1 MNLRNLALVVAVPA
15 VLLFGCSKSES
26 SGPTDAALKNAPE
39 GFVAIGSID
48 QASAVGIPPKAKV
61 ELFDAQGKVLRSAT
75 ADKLG
80 AVMFYDVAPASGYT
94 VRGDFGQG
102 EVSTKAVTVLSREE
116 VPPASQYTDQTFT
129 PGLNYIRMRD
139 GIELAMTLRLPAGKT
154 LADGPFPTVIEYSGY
169 EVAPP
174 NDLLTSIAATIG
186 NPSAKSDPLAPSS
199 STAVGSLIT
208 PLLGFATVSVQ
219 IRGSGCSGGAFDL
232 FALPTIYD
240 GYDAVET
247 VGVQPWVANNKV
259 GMVGISYSG
268 FSQLFVGGT
277 RPPHLAALAPMSVT
291 DDLYTGIGFPGGIQ
305 NTGFAKGWI
314 TERQNDAKAAPEGGQ
329 PWASVLIAQG
339 DEQCKDN
346 QVLHGQAK
354 DGVKLISELEF
365 REPEL
370 FQDRNPGDWAAKID
384 VPTFIVGGV
393 QDEQLN
399 SHWIEALSGMTDNPD
414 LWITIYNGMH
424 NDALSPQILTRWVE
438 FLDLFVADR
447 VPNVSGDLMG
457 ISGLLA
463 EQGSG
468 AKAEP
473 LQQSKLASF
482 ESLEEARAAFRAEP
496 MVTVL
501 LDVGSG
507 PLGPGSLQA
516 GYVQTFDTWPPENI
530 QAQTLFTAPDGSL
543 TESASTSDSADLFD
557 EYIAD
562 PAARPETSQDNS
574 EGKPL
579 ANFKDEPN
587 NWVPLV
593 SGKGLGYSSSPLSQD
608 VMIAGASSFDAY
620 IEASKPDTDLQVTLS
635 EVRPD
640 GKEMYVQTGWLRAT
654 HRKIDPKRST
664 PTDPYQTHRA
674 KDAEPLTAGTP
685 QLARVQIFPVVYT
698 FRAGSRIR
706 VSVSAPGGDRP
717 IWTFNSVDD
726 GTTAVKLFR
735 SAQYPSALVLAVVE
749 GATAGAPLPPCGT
762 LRGQQC
768 RVFEPSSTGG

>member
-1 MNLRNLALVVAVPA
+1 MNFRKLLLVAVVPA
-15 VLLFGCSKSES
+15 VLVVGCTDSNS
-26 SGPTDAALKNAPE
+26 SQPAAGATSNAPA
-39 GFVAIGSID
+39 GFKAIGSVD
-48 QASAVGIPPKAKV
+48 QASAIGIPDKAKV
-61 ELFDAQGKVLRSAT
+61 ELVDQDGKALRSAT

-80 AVMFYDVAPASGYT
+80 AAMFYDVAPGEGYT
-94 VRGDFGQG
+94 VRGDFGEGQ
-102 EVSTKAVTVLSREE
+102 VSTAPVTVLSREDT
-116 VPPASQYTDQTFT
+116 PPITQYSKQTFE
-129 PGLNYIRMRD
+129 PGLNYIEMRD

-174 NDLLTSIAATIG
+174 NDLLASLSAQIG
-186 NPSAKSDPLAPSS
+186 NPDAKADPLAPSS
-199 STAVGSLIT
+199 STAVGSLLA
-208 PLLGFATVSVQ
+208 PLLGYATVSVQ

-232 FALPTIYD
+232 FGPPTIYD

-247 VGVQPWVANNKV
+247 VAVQPWVANNKV

-277 RPPHLAALAPMSVT
+277 RPPHLAALAPMSAT

-305 NTGFAKGWI
+305 NTGFAKGWM
-314 TERQNDAKAAPEGGQ
+314 TERQNDSMAAPEGGQ
-329 PWASVLIAQG
+329 PWAKLLIEQG
-339 DEQCKDN
+339 DEQCKAN

-354 DGVKLISELEF
+354 DGLKIISELEF
-365 REPEL
+365 RDPAL
-370 FQDRNPGDWAAKID
+370 FKDRTPGDWAAEID

-424 NDALSPQILTRWVE
+424 NDALAPQILTRWIE

-447 VPNVSGDLMG
+447 VPNVPGDLMG
-457 ISGLLA
+457 IAGLLG
-463 EQGSG
+463 EQASG

-473 LQQSKLASF
+473 LQQSKLASLA
-482 ESLEEARAAFRAEP
+482 SLEEARAAFRAEP

-507 PLGPGSLQA
+507 PLGPGSLQP
-516 GYVQTFDTWPPENI
+516 GYVQTFDSWPPANL
-530 QAQTLFTAPDGSL
+530 QAQSFFAGPNGSL
-543 TESASTSDSADLFD
+543 TDTAPTSDDANLAD
-557 EYIAD
+557 EYVAD
-562 PAARPETSQDNS
+562 PAARPPTSQDNS
-574 EGKPL
+574 EGKPK

-593 SGKGLGYSSSPLSQD
+593 DGKGLGYTTSALDSD

-620 IEASKPDTDLQVTLS
+620 IEASKRNTDLQVTLS

-640 GKEMYVQTGWLRAT
+640 GKEMYVQTGWLRAS

-664 PTDPYQTHRA
+664 PTNPYQTHLER
-674 KDAEPLTAGTP
+674 DAQPLSADEPT
-685 QLARVQIFPVVYT
+685 LARVQIFPVVYT
-698 FRAGSRIR
+698 FRAGSKIR
-706 VSVSAPGGDRP
+706 VSISAAGGDRP
-717 IWTFNSVDD
+717 IWTFRTIDD
-726 GTTAVKLFR
+726 GTTTVKVFR
-735 SAQYPSALVLAVVE
+735 SAEYPTALVLPVVQ
-749 GATAGAPLPPCGT
+749 GGTAGAPLPNCGT
-762 LRGQQC
+762 VRGQQC

>member
-1 MNLRNLALVVAVPA
+1 MNYRKLAVALVAPA
-15 VLLFGCSKSES
+15 VLLIGCSQNNS
-26 SGPTDAALKNAPE
+26 SAQNATALKNAPD
-39 GFVAIGSID
+39 GFVAVGSID
-48 QASAVGIPPKAKV
+48 QASAVGIPAKAKV
-61 ELFDAQGKVLRSAT
+61 ELFDADGKVLRSAT

-80 AVMFYDVAPASGYT
+80 AAMFYDVAPGSGYT
-94 VRGDFGQG
+94 VRGDFGNG
-102 EVSTKAVTVLSREE
+102 KVSTAPVTVLSQQDT
-116 VPPASQYTDQTFT
+116 PAAKQYTGQTFT

-139 GIELAMTLRLPAGKT
+139 GIELAMTLRLPAGKS

-174 NDLLTSIAATIG
+174 NDLMASIAAQIG
-186 NPSAKSDPLAPSS
+186 DPSAKADPLAPST
-199 STAVGSLIT
+199 STVVGSLLM

-232 FALPTIYD
+232 FGLPTIYD

-247 VGVQPWVANNKV
+247 VGVQPWVAHNKV

-277 RPPHLAALAPMSVT
+277 QPPHLAALAPMSVT

-329 PWASVLIAQG
+329 HWASVLIEQG
-339 DEQCKDN
+339 DQQCKEN

-354 DGVKLISELEF
+354 DGLKLISDIEF
-365 REPEL
+365 RDPKL
-370 FQDRNPGDWAAKID
+370 FDDRTPADWAAKIN

-447 VPNVSGDLMG
+447 VPNVSGELIS
-457 ISGLLA
+457 ISGLLS

-473 LQQSKLASF
+473 LQQSKLASLA
-482 ESLEEARAAFRAEP
+482 SLKEARDAFRAEP
-496 MVTVL
+496 RVTVL

-507 PLGPGSLQA
+507 PLGPGALQA
-516 GYVQTFDTWPPENI
+516 GYIQTFDSWPPESL
-530 QAQTLFTAPDGSL
+530 QAQSLFAGPDGSL
-543 TESASTSDSADLFD
+543 TDAAPKSDSADLFD
-557 EYIAD
+557 EYVAD
-562 PAARPETSQDNS
+562 PAARPETSQDKS
-574 EGKPL
+574 EGKPKP
-579 ANFKDEPN
+579 NFKDEPN

-593 SGKGLGYSSSPLSQD
+593 AGKGLGYTSNVLSQD

-620 IEASKPDTDLQVTLS
+620 IEANKADTDLQVTLS

-640 GKEMYVQTGWLRAT
+640 GKEMYVQTGWLRST

-664 PTDPYQTHRA
+664 PTNPYQTHLA
-674 KDAEPLTAGTP
+674 KDAQPLTSDTP

-706 VSVSAPGGDRP
+706 VSLSAPGGDRP
-717 IWTFNSVDD
+717 IWIFNTIDD
-726 GTTAVKLFR
+726 GTTTVKVFR
-735 SAQYPSALVLAVVE
+735 SEQYPTALVLPVVE
-749 GATAGAPLPPCGT
+749 GATAGAPLPDCGT
-762 LRGQQC
+762 LRGQPC
-768 RVFEPSSTGG
+768 RVFEPSTTGG

>member
-1 MNLRNLALVVAVPA
+1 MRFRKLVLVVAAPA
-15 VLLFGCSKSES
+15 VLLFGCTESNGAGPSE
-26 SGPTDAALKNAPE
+26 AATENAPV
-39 GFVAIGSID
+39 GFVGIGSID
-48 QASAVGIPPKAKV
+48 QASAIGIPADETV
-61 ELFDAQGKVLRSAT
+61 ELFDDKGKAIRSAK

-80 AVMFYDVAPASGYT
+80 AAMFYEVEPGEGYT
-94 VRGDFGQG
+94 IRGDFGDG
-102 EVSTKAVTVLSREE
+102 EVSTAPVTVLNREDT
-116 VPPASQYTDQTFT
+116 PPTTQYTDQTFT
-129 PGLNYIRMRD
+129 PGLNYIKMRD
-139 GIELAMTLRLPAGKT
+139 GIEIAMTLRLPAGKT

-174 NDLLTSIAATIG
+174 NDLLSSMAAQIAD
-186 NPSAKSDPLAPSS
+186 PSVKPDPLAPSG
-199 STAVGSLIT
+199 STAVGSLVA
-208 PLLGFATVSVQ
+208 PLLGYATVSVQ

-232 FALPTIYD
+232 FGLPTIYD

-247 VGVQPWVANNKV
+247 VAAQPWVAHNKV

-329 PWASVLIAQG
+329 PWAKLLIEQG
-339 DEQCKDN
+339 DEQCKAN
-346 QVLHGQAK
+346 QVLHGQAQ
-354 DGVKLISELEF
+354 DGLKIMSELEF
-365 REPEL
+365 RDPVL
-370 FQDRNPGDWAAKID
+370 FKDRTPADWAANID
-384 VPTFIVGGV
+384 VPTFIVGGL

-424 NDALSPQILTRWVE
+424 NDALAPQILTRWIE

-447 VPNVSGDLMG
+447 VPNVPGDLMAIAG
-457 ISGLLA
+457 VLSQEA
-463 EQGSG
+463 SG
-468 AKAEP
+468 APAEP
-473 LQQSKLASF
+473 LQQSKLSSMA
-482 ESLEEARAAFRAEP
+482 SLEEAREAFRAEP

-507 PLGPGSLQA
+507 PLGPGSLQP
-516 GYVQTFDTWPPENI
+516 GYVQTFDSWPPANL
-530 QAQTLFTAPDGSL
+530 QAKSLFAGPDGSP
-543 TESASTSDSADLFD
+543 TDTAPTSDDPSLSDQ
-557 EYIAD
+557 YVAD

-574 EGKPL
+574 EGKPK

-593 SGKGLGYSSSPLSQD
+593 DGKGLGYTTSVLDSD

-620 IEASKPDTDLQVTLS
+620 IEASARNTDLQVTLS

-654 HRKIDPKRST
+654 HRKLDTKLST
-664 PTDPYQTHRA
+664 PTDPRQTHLA
-674 KDAEPLTAGTP
+674 KDAQPLTAGEP
-685 QLARVQIFPVVYT
+685 SLARVQIFPVVYT

-706 VSVSAPGGDRP
+706 VSISAPGGDRP
-717 IWTFNSVDD
+717 IWTFKSIDD
-726 GTTAVKLFR
+726 GTTTVTVFR
-735 SAQYPSALVLAVVE
+735 SAEYPSALVLPVVE
-749 GATAGAPLPPCGT
+749 DGVSGAPLPNCGT
-762 LRGQQC
+762 VRGQQC